1 MESTANINDTN
12 TDGVFNK
19 KNVKIRYILNGI
31 TLTENLELYD
41 DSKLEQAFEDYK
53 RQKNINDMQNQQRQT
68 VFHLIKENGKINLD
82 KNKKIQ
88 ELGLQ
93 EGDLIEITYHG
104 SPNLHIPSNSTYNL
118 VSSPQPNKKKNL
130 LL

>member
-41 DSKLEQAFEDYK
+41 DSKLDQAFEDYK
-53 RQKNINDMQNQQRQT
+53 RQKNIC
-68 VFHLIKENGKINLD
+68 KINKD
-82 KNKKIQ
+82 KLFFI
-88 ELGLQ
+88 
-93 EGDLIEITYHG
+93 
-104 SPNLHIPSNSTYNL
+104 
-118 VSSPQPNKKKNL
+118 
-130 LL
+130 